1 MSHHQSILQG
11 DALQRMGSAGYI
23 VGALLI
29 VIGGLLLPRAT
40 TPSNLQEM
48 LKPLGEQEVLTQV
61 CVLFI
66 ASGYWAVMI
75 GAVGV
80 YRSITA
86 GGAAWAR
93 VGFYLIIVGTAL
105 WTLIL
110 SFDVSQASA
119 VANWLAAPAE
129 GKEAAYSVVATL
141 AAIGRGIYAMSIM
154 VYWLALVFLGIG
166 MVRSAVYPRW
176 LGWVGLI
183 VGISGATLG
192 VIQTFSERSSTLT
205 LVYVV
210 LSFVTTLWFLVVG
223 IWVARTAWSR
233 ERDEKDI
240 EPNQVFEL
248 TKETR

>member
-1 MSHHQSILQG
+1 MTQHGIVRG
-11 DALQRMGSAGYI
+11 DALQRIGSAGYI

-40 TPSNLQEM
+40 NPSNLQEM

-61 CVLFI
+61 CVLLI
-66 ASGYWAVMI
+66 TSGYWAVMM
-75 GAVGV
+75 GAAGV

-93 VGFYLIIVGTAL
+93 LGFYLIIVGTAV

-110 SFDVSQASA
+110 SLDVSQARA
-119 VANWLAAPAE
+119 VATWLAAPTE

-141 AAIGRGIYAMSIM
+141 AAIGRGIYATSIM

-176 LGWVGLI
+176 LGWVGL
-183 VGISGATLG
+183 TLG
-192 VIQTFSERSSTLT
+192 ITGVSLGIIQTFSGRFSTLT

-210 LSFVTTLWFLVVG
+210 LSFVTTLWFLAVG

-233 ERDEKDI
+233 RRDKKDV
-240 EPNQVFEL
+240 EPNQVVKL
-248 TKETR
+248 T

>member
-1 MSHHQSILQG
+1 MTQHGIVQG
-11 DALQRMGSAGYI
+11 DALQRIGSAGYI

-29 VIGGLLLPRAT
+29 VIGGLLLPGAAN
-40 TPSNLQEM
+40 PSNLQEM

-61 CVLFI
+61 CVLLI
-66 ASGYWAVMI
+66 ISGYWAVMM
-75 GAVGV
+75 GAAGV

-86 GGAAWAR
+86 DGAAWAR
-93 VGFYLIIVGTAL
+93 LGFYFIIVGTAL

-110 SFDVSQASA
+110 SLDISQASA
-119 VANWLAAPAE
+119 VATWLAASTE

-141 AAIGRGIYAMSIM
+141 AAVGRGIYAMSIM
-154 VYWLALVFLGIG
+154 AYWLALLFLGIG

-183 VGISGATLG
+183 VGITGATLG

-210 LSFVTTLWFLVVG
+210 LSFVTTLWFLTVG

-233 ERDEKDI
+233 GRGEKDV
-240 EPNQVFEL
+240 EPNQVFKL

>member
-1 MSHHQSILQG
+1 MTQHGIVQG
-11 DALQRMGSAGYI
+11 DALQRIGSAGYI

-29 VIGGLLLPRAT
+29 VIGGLLLPRAAN
-40 TPSNLQEM
+40 PSNLQEM

-61 CVLFI
+61 CVLLI
-66 ASGYWAVMI
+66 ISGYWAVMM
-75 GAVGV
+75 GAAGV

-86 GGAAWAR
+86 DGAAWAR
-93 VGFYLIIVGTAL
+93 LGFYFIIVGTAL

-110 SFDVSQASA
+110 SLDISQASA
-119 VANWLAAPAE
+119 VA
-129 GKEAAYSVVATL
+129 TL
-141 AAIGRGIYAMSIM
+141 AAVGRGIYAMSIM
-154 VYWLALVFLGIG
+154 AYWLALLFLGIG

-183 VGISGATLG
+183 VGITGATLG

-210 LSFVTTLWFLVVG
+210 LSFVTTLWFLTVG

-233 ERDEKDI
+233 GRGEKDV
-240 EPNQVFEL
+240 EPNQVFKL